1 MFEFVKLKREERL
14 KREEEEKILKAKNE
28 EEGGEGL
35 GTIFATQ
42 ANKKALTLETRSLNW
57 SNPTPKPKEGTKE
70 TTAVRVPTPGKKA
83 VIVEEDEVSE
93 EEDHEKVV
101 MNFLREINNPVTD
114 VQPKKNEDRN
124 HVGNNMALNDLRR
137 AQATKITANPV

>member
-42 ANKKALTLETRSLNW
+42 AN
-57 SNPTPKPKEGTKE
+57 PTPKPKEGTKE
-70 TTAVRVPTPGKKA
+70 TTAVRIPTPGKKA

-114 VQPKKNEDRN
+114 FQPKKNEDRN

>member
-1 MFEFVKLKREERL
+1 VKLKREERL

-42 ANKKALTLETRSLNW
+42 A
-57 SNPTPKPKEGTKE
+57 NPTPKPKEGTKE